1 MDVYADFYRYLF
13 EHARNYIQETHAAG
27 TILWASVADN
37 IDFILTHPNGWEGHQ
52 QSSLRAAAVKGGLIP
67 DTREGRERIHF
78 VTEGEAS
85 LHYCIS
91 SGLVTEAIRV

>member
-1 MDVYADFYRYLF
+1 M
-13 EHARNYIQETHAAG
+13 
-27 TILWASVADN
+27 
-37 IDFILTHPNGWEGHQ
+37 
-52 QSSLRAAAVKGGLIP
+52 KGGLVP

-91 SGLVTEAIRV
+91 SGLVTEAIKVGTPAVRSLVQILTDHLG